1 MRVKRLPPAPASAA
15 SERLRTA
22 RGALSRVPDP
32 EADCCARVSEAIDV
46 DRQTA
51 RDWLTLL
58 RALGLVERSAGEYRR
73 TAEDVADATL
83 RERFVAEVYGAREV
97 CAALDD
103 PGGAR
108 RSASAVVDAVPQPT
122 WERHRHAEPEAAW
135 TRHVERL
142 LDWLVALGAAT
153 RHEDGYRRA
162 TDTQERAPEE
172 ASGT

>member
-1 MRVKRLPPAPASAA
+1 MRAKRVPPAPAAA
-15 SERLRTA
+15 AGERLRTA
-22 RGALSRVPDP
+22 RAALSRVPDP
-32 EADCCARVSEAIDV
+32 EADCCARVGDAVGV

-58 RALGLVERSAGEYRR
+58 RALGLVDRTAGEYRR
-73 TAEDVADATL
+73 TAEAVDDATL

-97 CAALDD
+97 LAALDD
-103 PGGAR
+103 SDGAH

-135 TRHVERL
+135 ARYVERL

-162 TDTQERAPEE
+162 DVPEE
-172 ASGT
+172 ASDA